1 MNQINWRD
9 RYIVIDKVKAG
20 KTVSVT
26 FPISERTV
34 TEKVGGVVYAFI
46 IKGSTVVSINP
57 LNAEGIDS
65 IYALPPQAKNCP
77 FYQRSHYRENR
88 TLWNKK
94 SVFVP
99 EENIKW

>member
-1 MNQINWRD
+1 MH
-9 RYIVIDKVKAG
+9 
-20 KTVSVT
+20 S
-26 FPISERTV
+26 
-34 TEKVGGVVYAFI
+34 FI

-57 LNAEGIDS
+57 LNAESIDS
-65 IYALPPQAKNCP
+65 VYSLLPQAINYP
-77 FYQRSHYRENR
+77 FCQRSHYRENR